1 MVQVKAGVY
10 TVRGA
15 EGPGRTAPVEVH
27 VYQSDECWFAD
38 FVYEGEHFC
47 YRPRPL
53 SPHPERIIPKR
64 VQIGIQPTAAS
75 VAREAFK
82 AAKVAA
88 AEDAREA
95 EIEAR
100 DAAQEGAPL
109 DDIVMGA
116 IARRSMGVPQ

>member
-1 MVQVKAGVY
+1 MD
-10 TVRGA
+10 
-15 EGPGRTAPVEVH
+15 VH
-27 VYQSDECWFAD
+27 VYDSEGSWFAG
-38 FVYEGEHFC
+38 FEYEGERFS
-47 YRPRPL
+47 YRPRPM

-82 AAKVAA
+82 AAKAAA
-88 AEDAREA
+88 AEVAREA
-95 EIEAR
+95 EIEER
-100 DAAQEGAPL
+100 DAAQEGVPL